1 MPTPVM
7 ALAMGAVRGA
17 ARALRMLILAMAL
30 AMGAARGAR
39 Q

>member
-7 ALAMGAVRGA
+7 VLAMGAVRDA
-17 ARALRMLILAMAL
+17 VPASRMLTPAMAQ
-30 AMGAARGAR
+30 AMDAVRGAR